1 MPMWC
6 GATLSDNWQ
15 RPMYNRFF
23 GFKERPFK
31 LVPNPEYVYLSR
43 IHEEVLAHLNYAV
56 GYGEGFVE
64 VTGEVGTGKTTL
76 CRMFLENLDENTIAG
91 YIFNPKLDAL
101 QLLKA
106 INDEFGIPS
115 DSDSLKTLIDR
126 LNAFLLD
133 RKAQDKRVLLL
144 VDEAQ
149 NLSADVLEQLRLLSN
164 LETTTSKLIQIILVG
179 QPELGEL
186 LDTDALRQL
195 NQRINLSCHLIPLS
209 FSETREYIC
218 HRIHIASRK
227 PGLEFTSGAYR
238 SIFNHT
244 NGVPRRI
251 NIACDRALLTAF
263 TLGRHRITRRIVK
276 RALRELDGKSLRSR
290 KPLLFRENRTIGLL
304 VVLVILLAGLVVGQ
318 TLLNRGGGLSLVPVV
333 HHKIEK
339 PPVPATATSDQA
351 PAIEASA
358 VAGPPPASTALPD
371 PPAIETALP
380 DAAVAVAPQSPPVY
394 DLIQAIASSDSLSS
408 RSDAVAAVLRQWN
421 VRPSPDEQAIEG
433 VGDDTFFRLSARQV
447 AMEAL
452 RVQASLDLVRRL
464 NLPAIF
470 EFPHPD
476 GNGSRFMAVVGVST
490 DEIRLSREGETFSV
504 APESLAG
511 LWNGVAHIFWKNY
524 YDYTGVIPISSP
536 GDVIL
541 SLKIH
546 LKALGFPIEEMSAA
560 YDITTRSAVETI
572 QARHGLAVDGMV
584 GPQTKIALY
593 NEDRSLTLPRL
604 AGPPRG

>member
-1 MPMWC
+1 
-6 GATLSDNWQ
+6 
-15 RPMYNRFF
+15 MYNRFF

-64 VTGEVGTGKTTL
+64 ITGEVGTGKTTL
-76 CRMFLENLDENTIAG
+76 CRLFLESLDENTVAG
-91 YIFNPKLDAL
+91 YIFNPKLDTL
-101 QLLKA
+101 QLLKS

-133 RKAQDKRVLLL
+133 QKAQGKRVLLL

-195 NQRINLSCHLIPLS
+195 NQRINLSCHLMPLS
-209 FSETREYIC
+209 YSETREYIR

-238 SIFNHT
+238 SIYNRT

-251 NIACDRALLTAF
+251 NISCDRALLTAF
-263 TLGRHRITRRIVK
+263 TLGRHRITKRIVK

-290 KPLLFRENRTIGLL
+290 KPQLFRENLIIGLL
-304 VVLVILLAGLVVGQ
+304 MVLLFLVAGLVVGQ
-318 TLLNRGGGLSLVPVV
+318 TLLNRDGGLSLVPVV

-339 PPVPATATSDQA
+339 PPLPAAATSDQV
-351 PAIEASA
+351 PVIQ
-358 VAGPPPASTALPD
+358 GSTAVGGGPAAVD
-371 PPAIETALP
+371 PPDTPETETTLP
-380 DAAVAVAPQSPPVY
+380 AAVAPQSPPVY
-394 DLIQAIASSDSLSS
+394 DFLQAIASADSLSS
-408 RSDAVAAVLRQWN
+408 RRDALAAVLGQWN
-421 VRPSPDEQAIEG
+421 VRPSPDNQAIEG
-433 VGDDTFFRLSARQV
+433 VGNDIFFRLSARQV

-452 RVQASLDLVRRL
+452 RVQGSLDLIRGL

-476 GNGSRFMAVVGVST
+476 GNGSRFMAVVGLSA
-490 DEIRLSREGETFSV
+490 DELRLSNGGATFSV

-511 LWNGVAHIFWKNY
+511 LWNGVAHILWKNF
-524 YDYTGVIPISSP
+524 YDFTGVIPISSS

-541 SLKIH
+541 SLKMH
-546 LKALGFPIEEMSAA
+546 LKAMGFPIEEMSAA

-572 QARHGLAVDGMV
+572 QARHGLVVDGMV

-593 NEDRSLTLPRL
+593 NEDLSLTVPRL

>member
-1 MPMWC
+1 
-6 GATLSDNWQ
+6 
-15 RPMYNRFF
+15 MYNRFF

-64 VTGEVGTGKTTL
+64 ITGEVGTGKTTL
-76 CRMFLENLDENTIAG
+76 CRMFLESLDENTVAG

-101 QLLKA
+101 QLLKS
-106 INDEFGIPS
+106 INDEFGISS

-133 RKAQDKRVLLL
+133 QKAQDKRVLLL

-186 LDTDALRQL
+186 LDTDSLRQL
-195 NQRINLSCHLIPLS
+195 NQRINLSCHLMPLS
-209 FSETREYIC
+209 YSETRDYIR
-218 HRIHIASRK
+218 HRIHIASHK

-244 NGVPRRI
+244 NGVPRLI

-263 TLGRHRITRRIVK
+263 TLGRHRITKRIVK

-290 KPLLFRENRTIGLL
+290 KPQLFRENLIIGLL
-304 VVLVILLAGLVVGQ
+304 VVLVILVAGLVASQ
-318 TLLNRGGGLSLVPVV
+318 ALLNRGGGLSLVPVV

-339 PPVPATATSDQA
+339 PPIPADATAGDVPAIQAATA
-351 PAIEASA
+351 
-358 VAGPPPASTALPD
+358 AGPPPAPAA
-371 PPAIETALP
+371 PPTVSPETESSIP
-380 DAAVAVAPQSPPVY
+380 AAVVATAASQLPSVY
-394 DLIQAIASSDSLSS
+394 DLIQAIASTESLSS
-408 RSDAVAAVLRQWN
+408 RSDALQAVLRQWN
-421 VRPSPDEQAIEG
+421 VDPPTENQLPMG
-433 VGDDTFFRLSARQV
+433 VDSDTFFRLSARQV
-447 AMEAL
+447 AMESL
-452 RVQASLDLVRRL
+452 RVQGGLDLIRRL

-476 GNGSRFMAVVGVST
+476 GNGSRFIAMVGLSG
-490 DEIRLSREGETFSV
+490 DEIRMSNGRKTFSV

-511 LWNGVAHIFWKNY
+511 LWNGVAHILWKNY
-524 YDYTGVIPISSP
+524 YDYAGIIPISSP

-541 SLKIH
+541 SLKMH
-546 LKALGFPIEEMSAA
+546 LKTLGFPIEEMSAA
-560 YDITTRSAVETI
+560 YDIPTRSAIETI
-572 QARHGLAVDGMV
+572 QARHGLDVDGMV

-593 NEDRSLTLPRL
+593 NEDLSLTVPRL
-604 AGPPRG
+604 ASPPRG

>member
-1 MPMWC
+1 
-6 GATLSDNWQ
+6 
-15 RPMYNRFF
+15 MYNRFF

-64 VTGEVGTGKTTL
+64 ITGEVGTGKTTL
-76 CRMFLENLDENTIAG
+76 CRMFLENLDENTVAG

-126 LNAFLLD
+126 LNVFLLD
-133 RKAQDKRVLLL
+133 QKAQDKRVLLL

-186 LDTDALRQL
+186 LDTDSLRQL
-195 NQRINLSCHLIPLS
+195 NQRINLSCHLMPLS
-209 FSETREYIC
+209 YSETRDYIR
-218 HRIHIASRK
+218 HRIHIASHK

-244 NGVPRRI
+244 NGVPRLI

-263 TLGRHRITRRIVK
+263 TLGRHRITKRIVK

-290 KPLLFRENRTIGLL
+290 KPQLFRENLIIGLL
-304 VVLVILLAGLVVGQ
+304 VVLVILVAGLVASQ
-318 TLLNRGGGLSLVPVV
+318 ALLNRSGGLSLVPVV

-339 PPVPATATSDQA
+339 PPIPADATAGDVPAIQAATA
-351 PAIEASA
+351 
-358 VAGPPPASTALPD
+358 AGPPPAPAA
-371 PPAIETALP
+371 PPTVSPETESSIP
-380 DAAVAVAPQSPPVY
+380 AAVVATAASQLPPVY
-394 DLIQAIASSDSLSS
+394 DLIQAIASTESLSS
-408 RSDAVAAVLRQWN
+408 RSDALQAVLRQWN
-421 VRPSPDEQAIEG
+421 VDPPTENQLPMG
-433 VGDDTFFRLSARQV
+433 VDSDTFFRLSARQV
-447 AMEAL
+447 AMESL
-452 RVQASLDLVRRL
+452 RVQGGLDLIRRL

-476 GNGSRFMAVVGVST
+476 GNGSRFIAMVGLSG
-490 DEIRLSREGETFSV
+490 DEIRMSNGRKTFSV

-511 LWNGVAHIFWKNY
+511 LWNGVAHILWKNY
-524 YDYTGVIPISSP
+524 YDYAGIIPISSP

-541 SLKIH
+541 SLKMH
-546 LKALGFPIEEMSAA
+546 LKTLGFPIEEMSAA
-560 YDITTRSAVETI
+560 YDIPTRSAIETI
-572 QARHGLAVDGMV
+572 QARHGLDVDGMV

-593 NEDRSLTLPRL
+593 NEDLSLTVPRL
-604 AGPPRG
+604 ASPPRG